1 MLETV
6 VIYCKIFNLIK
17 ASWQEFVINYKNFGY
32 IHLFLSFTWFVD
44 RVWYFC
50 WPLRRWF
57 YPIIIKVCKK
67 KKKDQIIHYLNCCSI
82 LYIRIL
88 KENYNKFQNKY
99 VMYNSNKRLY
109 IISFIVFFK
118 FKDEREIP
126 SLNGENDKT
135 WSVFQLGNFE
145 KWRQKEETF
154 LEIAWRASLV
164 PHTMHSASYAF
175 IDKILSKTRWDSS
188 CRRFLL
194 MLFNR
199 RWNPHGWVAFW
210 KKPPLMFDCFVAQI
224 LQFFFFF
231 YFVSKLKYSQ

>member
-17 ASWQEFVINYKNFGY
+17 ASWQEVVINYKNFGY

-67 KKKDQIIHYLNCCSI
+67 KKNDKIIHYLNCYSI
-82 LYIRIL
+82 LYIKIL
-88 KENYNKFQNKY
+88 NNKTKIIINFKIN
-99 VMYNSNKRLY
+99 MLY
-109 IISFIVFFK
+109 TTVIKDCISFHSLFFK
-118 FKDEREIP
+118 DDQEIS

-135 WSVFQLGNFE
+135 WSVFQFGNFE
-145 KWRQKEETF
+145 KWRQKEKTF

-164 PHTMHSASYAF
+164 CRIQCIPRATLLLKKFWA
-175 IDKILSKTRWDSS
+175 KRWDSS

-224 LQFFFFF
+224 LQFFFY

>member
-1 MLETV
+1 MLKCNFYLWNDKFNCFRKDSWCSTMLETV

-164 PHTMHSASYAF
+164 CRIQCIPRATLLLKKFWAKRDGTLRVVDF
-175 IDKILSKTRWDSS
+175 CS
-188 CRRFLL
+188 CFSIVDGIH
-194 MLFNR
+194 M
-199 RWNPHGWVAFW
+199 
-210 KKPPLMFDCFVAQI
+210 DE
-224 LQFFFFF
+224 
-231 YFVSKLKYSQ
+231 